1 MNATLELTKHPAN
14 PEQSAALSAITE
26 LLAAHH
32 ADAEDSADEDGK
44 FSIAFKVTFDR
55 SYNPTKLKVTS
66 RISQSITD
74 EPLGAGEPGEDCR
87 RQPEG
92 RDERERASQIETT
105 IDDPRQP
112 KLL

>member
-74 EPLGAGEPGEDCR
+74 E
-87 RQPEG
+87 
-92 RDERERASQIETT
+92 IETT
-105 IDDPRQP
+105 IDDPNSSEIKTNYPGRPRRIPSQP
-112 KLL
+112 HSIT